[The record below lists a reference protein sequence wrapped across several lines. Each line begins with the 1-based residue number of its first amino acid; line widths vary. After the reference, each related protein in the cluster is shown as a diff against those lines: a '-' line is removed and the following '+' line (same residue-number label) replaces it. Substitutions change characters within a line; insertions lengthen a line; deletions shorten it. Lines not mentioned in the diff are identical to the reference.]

1 MPAARQTDFET
12 TSDRVLKQ
20 QHTVIFVPHA
30 RAKFRKWRFT
40 TLQACLVLGTLAL
53 LSVGGSVAT
62 VLYFTTNF
70 DRHLLDEIEQEN
82 AELRQENQGFER
94 SIRDLGGDLADFQQ
108 QIHKLAIVAGVSE
121 LAPATEGGI
130 GGPLAVDGGM
140 DENLSLLESDV
151 DVLGRSVS
159 LLQQRF
165 DERRLLISRTPA
177 VTPVK
182 GLLTSRFGYRPDP
195 FDKDKRR
202 TFHGGIDITAPRG
215 KKVRATGDA
224 LVIKTGRLRG
234 LGNAVYLS
242 HGYGITTRYG
252 HLLKILV
259 EEGQQ
264 VKRGDVVGQVG
275 NTGRSTG
282 NHLHYEVRVDG
293 RATNPLGYILDS
305 TSP

>member
-1 MPAARQTDFET
+1 M
-12 TSDRVLKQ
+12 KQ
-20 QHTVIFVPHA
+20 QHTIIFVPHA

-40 TLQACLVLGTLAL
+40 TVQACLALGTLFIL
-53 LSVGGSVAT
+53 TIGGAVAT
-62 VLYFTTNF
+62 VLYFNATF
-70 DRHLLDEIEQEN
+70 DRGLLDEIEQEN
-82 AELRQENQGFER
+82 VKLRQVNQSFER
-94 SIRDLGGDLADFQQ
+94 SIRDLGGQLSEYQQ

-121 LAPATEGGI
+121 LAPTSEGGI
-130 GGPLAVDGGM
+130 GGPLSMDGGM
-140 DENLSLLESDV
+140 DESLSLLESDA
-151 DVLGRSVS
+151 DALGRGVN

-177 VTPVK
+177 VTPVR
-182 GLLTSRFGYRPDP
+182 GLLTSRFGYRIDP
-195 FDKDKRR
+195 FTKRR
-202 TFHGGIDITAPRG
+202 TFHSGIDITAPRG
-215 KKVRATGDA
+215 KEVRATGDA

-252 HLLKILV
+252 HLLKVLV
-259 EEGQQ
+259 EEGQH
-264 VKRGDVVGQVG
+264 VKRGDVVGLVG

-293 RATNPLGYILDS
+293 RSTNPLGYILDS